1 MHFARDEI
9 INSLR
14 LWPLASCLVRIN
26 LRCCLFILNVADTK
40 KRGTSRGGR
49 GGDFL
54 LSCKKEFET
63 YPEYRSRKD
72 KTDKRTCVSLT
83 MQ

>member
-1 MHFARDEI
+1 MRFAYDEI
-9 INSLR
+9 IKSLR
-14 LWPLASCLVRIN
+14 LWPLAACLVRIN
-26 LRCCLFILNVADTK
+26 LNCCLFTLNVADTK

-83 MQ
+83 M

>member
-1 MHFARDEI
+1 MQNKI

-14 LWPLASCLVRIN
+14 LRPLASRFARIN
-26 LRCCLFILNVADTK
+26 LKCCLFTLNVADTK

-83 MQ
+83 MP